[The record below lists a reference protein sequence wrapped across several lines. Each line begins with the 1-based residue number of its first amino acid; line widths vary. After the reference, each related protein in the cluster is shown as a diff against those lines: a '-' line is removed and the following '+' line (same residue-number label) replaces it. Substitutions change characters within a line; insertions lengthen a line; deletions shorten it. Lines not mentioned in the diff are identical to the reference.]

1 MKSIIYLNLFPTEML
16 GNIGIS
22 VTEYGLLRLR
32 MFQENKEAYLRLNL
46 DYQEGDYIYSDQETK
61 HVLDQ
66 IQAYL
71 SYDIREFMISIDWAG
86 YTDFQKAV
94 LKKTLAIHYGETK
107 SYGEIAAEVGSP
119 KAFRAV
125 GQAEKRN
132 EVPLVIPCHRVI
144 GSDGSL
150 TGYGGKD
157 NTHIKAQLLDF
168 EKIGKKQGKV

>member
-1 MKSIIYLNLFPTEML
+1 MKQKIYLNFFPTKML

-22 VTEYGLLRLR
+22 VSKNGLLRLR
-32 MFQENKEAYLRLNL
+32 MFQKNKDAYLSLNTA
-46 DYQEGDYIYSDQETK
+46 YQEGDYIYSDLETRE
-61 HVLDQ
+61 VLEQ
-66 IQAYL
+66 VQAYL
-71 SYDIREFMISIDWAG
+71 AHELKTFTLPIDWAG
-86 YTDFQKAV
+86 YTDFQRRV
-94 LKKTLAIHYGETK
+94 LKRTLAIPYGETK
-107 SYGEIAAEVGSP
+107 SYGEIAAEAGSP

-132 EVPLVIPCHRVI
+132 QVPLVIPCHRVI

-168 EKIGKKQGKV
+168 ENLGLKSGKV